1 MSAVEKRRHSTE
13 RRGWA
18 RSNRSYRPK
27 NYGSSHRS
35 AGAECRCWVANGR
48 STTIASR
55 HTLPGGKRLG
65 RFRECRRWKGT
76 FDAWAGFGRNSRSGP
91 DGPLPTLVGDRPG
104 QAATDGP
111 VKIAFFIWASRNQGV
126 VPREVFKAYREA
138 HPEVTIEELESTNAI
153 TYPKMVAARR
163 TTPDNPP
170 VSCGFFNV
178 DAKIRGDADEMW
190 ESMNSRADSQYRQRA
205 ATISSTASEQQMLL
219 VFARETS
226 TLPYPSL

>member
-13 RRGWA
+13 QRGWA

-55 HTLPGGKRLG
+55 HPLPGGRRLG

-91 DGPLPTLVGDRPG
+91 DGPLPTLSATPG

-153 TYPKMVAARR
+153 MVAARR
-163 TTPDNPP
+163 TTPDNPL

-178 DAKIRGDADEMW
+178 DAITRGDADEMW
-190 ESMNSRADSQYRQRA
+190 ESINPQADSQYRQRA
-205 ATISSTASEQQMLL
+205 AAISSTASEQQMLL
-219 VFARETS
+219 VSAR
-226 TLPYPSL
+226 